1 MKHDV
6 TRPSRGN
13 QMAEAFKVG
22 IEFDSV
28 LAAISKQIYETP
40 LAFIREN
47 VQNAVDAVRMQAAR
61 EVEPSANGLAVHVT
75 ATPETVEIRDNG
87 IGMTR
92 RDLQNLFW
100 TIGASGKRTP
110 EARDAGCV
118 GMFGI
123 GGFANFGICSALSVT
138 SQTSNDAVGYE
149 TRLSRADIQSAGGGV
164 PEVTVTPSYAAGP
177 RGTVVEG
184 TMREPADVAQL
195 GAYLQDFVRYAE
207 EHIYFNDKLIS
218 QQAKPLPSQ
227 DAQLTP
233 LGASSEEWVHG
244 NTVIQGRLYESP
256 NHTLHAELTGM
267 RVDGAPIRLTG
278 SLRFENGSIDVLKRG
293 FKLCATAV
301 ATRIGVSGTVDCD
314 RLSPTAGRDSLD
326 AESAALISS
335 IKACMERAAVLAV
348 LESPERIAQHTRIFR
363 YVRSNGLV
371 EGIGKTLVDL
381 PDGRTLSL
389 ADIRA
394 RSNDPAVQVFFSTHR
409 NARLAHLLQTRG
421 NIVVQLPS
429 DNHKRQA
436 VTEFLAGYCNAKA
449 LDGRVECIE
458 TYQDPTRFE
467 KLFLAELEET
477 ILNSFEVQSAELVPG
492 RLSED
497 IPVYASEDDGL
508 LTIFVDVR
516 HEEVTKLERLGF
528 TSLFRSLVS
537 VFCREYL
544 GPTLRAHSPKFFGNG
559 AINLDFLSKRRSEL
573 WILVSKDIQVFSHG
587 TQRQVVRAG
596 DVQVV
601 HAGGP
606 VQQPEDINRE
616 PKLVRIDGGEEF
628 SGLFGYY
635 LRIPKATTVA
645 YGDVIQQLEDRA
657 AIWGGD
663 KITLFAS
670 DGISTAFRFEV
681 GLDQL
686 ITLAEGNTGATP
698 LERPVQALFDGLYFP
713 IPSVLEGHLVPVSS
727 QEIRI
732 AVHCEWTDYSTARSW
747 EGAD

>member
-1 MKHDV
+1 MPD
-6 TRPSRGN
+6 
-13 QMAEAFKVG
+13 AFDVG

-61 EVEPSANGLAVHVT
+61 EMAPLANGLAIRVT

-92 RDLQNLFW
+92 NDLQNLFW

-123 GGFANFGICSALSVT
+123 GGFANFGICSTLSVT
-138 SQTSNDAVGYE
+138 SQTSNDPLGYE
-149 TRLSRADIQSAGGGV
+149 TKLSREDIEAAAGGV
-164 PEVTVTPSYAAGP
+164 PKVTVNASDAAGP
-177 RGTVVEG
+177 RGTIVAG
-184 TMREPADVAQL
+184 TMREGADVAQL
-195 GAYLQDFVRYAE
+195 GAYLQDFVRHATE
-207 EHIYFNDKLIS
+207 AIYFNGNLIS
-218 QQAKPLPSQ
+218 RQPKPLPSQ
-227 DAQLTP
+227 DDRLWP
-233 LGASSEEWVHG
+233 LGSGQQEWING
-244 NTVIQGRLYESP
+244 NTAVQGRLFESA
-256 NHTLHAELTGM
+256 NHTLYAELNGM
-267 RVDGAPIRLTG
+267 RIEGVPIRLIG
-278 SLRFENGSIDVLKRG
+278 SIRFENGSIDVLKRG
-293 FKLCATAV
+293 FKLCATAIG
-301 ATRIGVSGTVDCD
+301 TQIGVSGFVDCD

-335 IKACMERAAVLAV
+335 ITACLEKAAVLAV
-348 LESPERIAQHTRIFR
+348 LQSSDRIAQHTRIFR
-363 YVRSNGLV
+363 YVRAHGL
-371 EGIGKTLVDL
+371 IANMGKTSVDI
-381 PDGRTLSL
+381 PDGRTLTL
-389 ADIRA
+389 ADIRT
-394 RSNDPAVQVFFSTHR
+394 RSGEPAVQVFYSSHR

-421 NIVVQLPS
+421 NVVVQLPS

-436 VTEFLAGYCNAKA
+436 VTEFLTTYCGAKP
-449 LDGRVECIE
+449 LDGRVECLE
-458 TYQDPTRFE
+458 TYQAATRFE

-477 ILNSFEVQSAELVPG
+477 ILSSFEVQSAELVPG

-497 IPVYASEDDGL
+497 IPVYAAENLDGN

-516 HEEVTKLERLGF
+516 HEEVTKLERLGV
-528 TSLFRSLVS
+528 TNLFRSLVS

-573 WILVSKDIQVFSHG
+573 WVLVSKDIQVFSHG
-587 TQRQVVRAG
+587 SHRQVVRAG
-596 DVQVV
+596 DVRIV
-601 HAGGP
+601 HAGG
-606 VQQPEDINRE
+606 VVHQPEDQNRE
-616 PKLVRIDGGEEF
+616 PKLVRIEGSQEF
-628 SGLFGYY
+628 AALFGYY
-635 LRIPKATTVA
+635 LRVPKSATVA

-670 DGISTAFRFEV
+670 DGISTAFQFEV
-681 GLDQL
+681 RLDQF
-686 ITLAEGNTGATP
+686 ITLPEGNTGA
-698 LERPVQALFDGLYFP
+698 LALRRPVQSLFDGLYFP
-713 IPSVLEGHLVPVSS
+713 IPRALEGHLVPASS

-732 AVHCEWTDYSTARSW
+732 EVHCEWMDYSTARSW
-747 EGAD
+747 EGAA

>member
-1 MKHDV
+1 M
-6 TRPSRGN
+6 T
-13 QMAEAFKVG
+13 EAFKVG

-47 VQNAVDAVRMQAAR
+47 VQNAVDAVRMQTAQATR
-61 EVEPSANGLAVHVT
+61 EVEPSANGLAVYVT

-100 TIGASGKRTP
+100 TIGASGKRTV

-138 SQTSNDAVGYE
+138 SQTSNDVIGYE
-149 TRLSRADIQSAGGGV
+149 TKLSREDIESAGGGI
-164 PEVTVTPSYAAGP
+164 PEVRITPSDAAGP
-177 RGTVVEG
+177 RGTIVEG
-184 TMREPADVAQL
+184 TMKELADVAQL
-195 GAYLQDFVRYAE
+195 REYLQDFVRHAE
-207 EHIYFNDKLIS
+207 ELVYFNDELLS
-218 QQAKPLPSQ
+218 QQPKPVPSQ
-227 DAQLTP
+227 DDALTP
-233 LGASSEEWVHG
+233 LGASTKEWIHG
-244 NTVIQGRLYESP
+244 NTVIEGRLYEGP
-256 NHTLHAELTGM
+256 NHTLHAELLGM
-267 RVDGAPIRLTG
+267 RIDGAPIRLSG

-301 ATRIGVSGTVDCD
+301 GTRIGISGTVDCD

-335 IKACMERAAVLAV
+335 ITACMEQAAVLAV

-371 EGIGKTLVDL
+371 EKIGETVVDL

-394 RSNDPAVQVFFSTHR
+394 KSSDPAVQIFFSTHR

-436 VTEFLAGYCNAKA
+436 VTEFLTGCCNAKA

-477 ILNSFEVQSAELVPG
+477 ILSSFEVQSAELVPG

-497 IPVYASEDDGL
+497 IPVYALEDEGV

-516 HEEVTKLERLGF
+516 HEEVTKLKRLGLS
-528 TSLFRSLVS
+528 SLFRSLVS

-544 GPTLRAHSPKFFGNG
+544 GPTLRAHSPKFFGSG

-573 WILVSKDIQVFSHG
+573 WILVSKDVQVFSHG

-601 HAGGP
+601 HAGVP
-606 VQQPEDINRE
+606 VQQPEEINRE
-616 PKLVRIDGGEEF
+616 PKLVRIEGGVDF
-628 SGLFGYY
+628 AGLFGYY
-635 LRIPKATTVA
+635 LRIPRTTTVA

-657 AIWGGD
+657 AIWGGN

-670 DGISTAFRFEV
+670 DGISTAFQFEV
-681 GLDQL
+681 RLDQL

-698 LERPVQALFDGLYFP
+698 LERPVQSLFGGLYFP
-713 IPSVLEGHLVPVSS
+713 IPPVLEGHLVPVSS

-732 AVHCEWTDYSTARSW
+732 EVHCEWTDYSTARSW
-747 EGAD
+747 QGAD